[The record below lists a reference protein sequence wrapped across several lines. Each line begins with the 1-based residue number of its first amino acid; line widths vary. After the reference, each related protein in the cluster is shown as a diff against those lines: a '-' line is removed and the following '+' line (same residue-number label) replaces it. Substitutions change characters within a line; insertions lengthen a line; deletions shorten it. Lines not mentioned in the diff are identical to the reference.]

1 MTSSLL
7 ATFLMG
13 MPGGSEWIVIILVAL
28 LFFGGKKIPELMKG
42 IGKGMREFK
51 DAKDNVRNEIEEGM
65 KEKDKDDE
73 IRDLKKQLQKTQTEE
88 LPK

>member
-1 MTSSLL
+1 
-7 ATFLMG
+7 
-13 MPGGSEWIVIILVAL
+13 MPGGSEWIVIILVAV

-65 KEKDKDDE
+65 KEKDKDEE
-73 IRDLKKQLQKTQTEE
+73 IRELKQQLQKTQVQE